1 MAGALHLVT
10 GPAYSGPWPSFVRGY
25 LIDIVLPFAMFLV
38 LGTIRWP
45 VVGSQWF
52 RAAALFAFGA
62 TVELLQF
69 LGHPV
74 LGRTADMLDLVAYA
88 AGILAGV
95 VFERTV
101 LDRLTDPSSPGAPPD
116 RRLPTGDG
124 S

>member
-10 GPAYSGPWPSFVRGY
+10 GPAYPGPWPSFVRGY

-38 LGTIRWP
+38 LGTIRRP
-45 VVGSQWF
+45 VVGSPGF
-52 RAAALFAFGA
+52 RAAALFSFGA

-74 LGRTADMLDLVAYA
+74 LGRTADVLDLVAYA
-88 AGILAGV
+88 TGILAGV
-95 VFERTV
+95 VFERMV
-101 LDRLTDPSSPGAPPD
+101 LARLPDASSPGDPR